1 MTMAQRKK
9 TKKIVLTIVML
20 ILALIYIYPVFLMVI
35 NSVKPFGEVI
45 MDVIALP
52 SKIEWSN
59 YTYVMDKMQYGK
71 LFLNNVIITVIGIV
85 GIIVFSSM
93 SAYIISRKKNK
104 YTRFAQFMITTP
116 MLIPFQTI
124 MITLLKVMNVVNLS
138 GSKVGLGIQYWG
150 FGIPMAAFIYGNFM
164 STIPKELDESAFID
178 GAGTFRTYRSIIFP
192 LLKSVTF
199 TVIVIDVM
207 WIWNDF
213 LLPLLMVNSSNET
226 KTLVLSAYTFVGQ
239 FNTQWHYAMAAMV
252 LAVLPSIIIFIFLQK
267 YICQILHQTSHGL
280 SSLLTSSFR
289 YILPVT
295 YLQNLRNPHH
305 IFLTGHLFSVLLLY
319 LP

>member
-104 YTRFAQFMITTP
+104 YTKFAQFMITTP

-124 MITLLKVMNVVNLS
+124 MITLLKVMNIVNLS

-213 LLPLLMVNSSNET
+213 LLPY
-226 KTLVLSAYTFVGQ
+226 LVLDLNKYKTISIAIQYMKGSYGRVDMG
-239 FNTQWHYAMAAMV
+239 AVMAALI
-252 LAVLPSIIIFIFLQK
+252 LAVIPVIIFYLSCQK
-267 YICQILHQTSHGL
+267 
-280 SSLLTSSFR
+280 
-289 YILPVT
+289 
-295 YLQNLRNPHH
+295 H
-305 IFLTGHLFSVLLLY
+305 IIKGVAAGAVKG
-319 LP
+319 